1 MSPKTAEHTQN
12 LYLLSQILCNQ
23 NQRRSLAIQRGI
35 FKTSVQWIQEEA
47 SFDPTHCA
55 LLVINKHRVEGVS
68 GLWSITK
75 NQLFSLRILPRNCVV
90 RGHCMCKEMPVIP
103 VDRVVEQGIADPP
116 PPKKKTQSKSIGTDT
131 AIWFQ
136 LKGWDKSGMK
146 YIIGTCTYVYMK
158 GCMDVWLYLCL

>member
-103 VDRVVEQGIADPP
+103 VDRVVDVKRIQMEGRGGGGTRDRWPPP
-116 PPKKKTQSKSIGTDT
+116 PPKKKHKVN
-131 AIWFQ
+131 Q
-136 LKGWDKSGMK
+136 LAQIQRFGFNWRAETSL
-146 YIIGTCTYVYMK
+146 
-158 GCMDVWLYLCL
+158 VWST